1 MSRAI
6 KISLLIIILI
16 ILGAAIYFGWQNLQV
31 ILNPPDSNSPSDNAT
46 TTITIPI
53 VSDQVIVTTTPDQP
67 VPVAVLKPISISD
80 QPIFDYWVL
89 TAATSSKIF
98 YINSGGQIMQ
108 VNDDSDEPISSSAI
122 QGLQSIKSSNDGRW
136 VLIKAGEMNNPQFSI
151 FNSET
156 NIWQQLNNVTAADF
170 SPDNKKVAY
179 LDTSNNLM
187 NKSLTSMKTK
197 PAKIMAITQ
206 KDFDL
211 EWLSA
216 DKILLVPKPSYKF
229 TGQIWSINIKG
240 LVLSLIAEGPGLIIN
255 WADDGKSGIKSVSL
269 NKKSP
274 EMSLIDDKGAMKA
287 SLDFKTTP
295 DKCLTKQT
303 KIYCAIPQGHNALVD
318 PSLPDDYLKR
328 AVYFRDSIYV
338 IDMVSNSYNQVF
350 DGNEPVID
358 ATHLSLVGNALLFI
372 NRYDNRLYKLEL

>member
-1 MSRAI
+1 MSRTL
-6 KISLLIIILI
+6 KIPLLIIIFI
-16 ILGAAIYFGWQNLQV
+16 ILGAAVYFGWQNLQV
-31 ILNPPDSNSPSDNAT
+31 ILNPPDNDSLGDNAT

-53 VSDQVIVTTTPDQP
+53 VSDQVMATTTSDQP
-67 VPVAVLKPISISD
+67 APVAVLKPVSISD
-80 QPIFDYWVL
+80 QSIFDYWVL
-89 TAATSSKIF
+89 NAATSSKIF
-98 YINSGGQIMQ
+98 YINSEGQIMQ
-108 VNDDSDEPISSSAI
+108 VNEDSDELISSSAI
-122 QGLQSIKSSNDGRW
+122 QGLQSIKSSNDGKW
-136 VLIKAGEMNNPQFSI
+136 TLIKAGAMNNPQFSI

-187 NKSLTSMKTK
+187 NKSLTSTK
-197 PAKIMAITQ
+197 AKPIKIMAITQ
-206 KDFDL
+206 EDFDL
-211 EWLSA
+211 EWLST
-216 DKILLVPKPSYKF
+216 DRILLVPKPSYKF
-229 TGQIWSINIKG
+229 TGQIWSINIKN
-240 LVLSLIAEGPGLIIN
+240 LVLSLIAEGPGLIVN

-295 DKCLTKQT
+295 DKCLIKQT

-328 AVYFRDSIYV
+328 AVYFKDSIYV
-338 IDMVSNSYNQVF
+338 VDMVSNSYNQVF
-350 DGNEPVID
+350 DGNDPIID
-358 ATHLSLVGNALLFI
+358 ATHLSLAGNVLLFI
-372 NRYDNRLYKLEL
+372 NRYDSKLYKLEL